1 MREAAKN
8 FDFERAAALRDR
20 VRALKQRDLG
30 AIFAPAGP
38 ETDSRAATQKG
49 VSASDVSAGPAAGV
63 DDSGVEAEVPASVA
77 PATEQPC
84 GAPALLPVKKRSR
97 AAKVSRKS
105 G

>member
-30 AIFAPAGP
+30 AIFSPA
-38 ETDSRAATQKG
+38 TDSTSAAPPDVPGLAASASAAAKTEESG
-49 VSASDVSAGPAAGV
+49 AAYEIPSSVVSATKLPSSP
-63 DDSGVEAEVPASVA
+63 EAPS
-77 PATEQPC
+77 
-84 GAPALLPVKKRSR
+84 VKKRSR

-105 G
+105 